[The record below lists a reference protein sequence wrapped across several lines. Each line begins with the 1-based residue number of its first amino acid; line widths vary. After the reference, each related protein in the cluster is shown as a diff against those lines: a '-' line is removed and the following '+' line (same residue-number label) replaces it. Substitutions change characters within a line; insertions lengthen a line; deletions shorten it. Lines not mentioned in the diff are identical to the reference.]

1 MTYTVLYIEDEPLI
15 IELVKNVL
23 VHPDVLLVPALTGR
37 GGLAKARE
45 LKPDIILLDIM
56 MPDYDGW
63 DIYEEIRADEELGS
77 TPIIMITA
85 LAHKYRIQHEFER
98 SPIDAYITK
107 PFSARDVRAEIEKM
121 LGVTLWPSS
130 PRSGE

>member
-107 PFSARDVRAEIEKM
+107 PFSARGVRAEIEKM

>member
-77 TPIIMITA
+77 TPVIMITA

>member
-37 GGLAKARE
+37 GGLAKAHE